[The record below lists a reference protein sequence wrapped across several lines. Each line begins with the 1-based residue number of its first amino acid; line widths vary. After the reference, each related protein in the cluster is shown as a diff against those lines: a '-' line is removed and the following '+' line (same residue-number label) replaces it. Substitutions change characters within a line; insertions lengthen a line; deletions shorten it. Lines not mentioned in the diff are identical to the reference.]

1 MFKNSTTKS
10 INNRN
15 LEKMSTKKEMQVV
28 EKNELSN
35 IEVNTLQSFDLSKE
49 LPNLSEAKVLPM
61 DLLSEY
67 WTPVIEE
74 EYKLCFFKEL
84 KTVLYTDADKKVIDL
99 PCVILIEQTPTGILR
114 TIRNGSKRLVATIE
128 DAVNSGTLSE
138 GTPLKITFKG
148 KEKNA
153 TNAFQS
159 DRWSVNPLYV
169 ENEVQK
175 LANKESIDFEEVNQD
190 QSIQETDVQGPGF

>member
-1 MFKNSTTKS
+1 METTEIKKAENNQVGS
-10 INNRN
+10 I
-15 LEKMSTKKEMQVV
+15 EI
-28 EKNELSN
+28 N
-35 IEVNTLQSFDLSKE
+35 ILQRFDLSKD

-67 WTPVIEE
+67 WTPESPEE
-74 EYKLCFFKEL
+74 FKLCFYKEI
-84 KTVLYTDADKKVIDL
+84 KQVLYTDPVTKDVVDL
-99 PCVILIEQTPTGILR
+99 PCVVFIEQTAEGILR

-128 DAVNSGTLSE
+128 DAVNSGKLAE

-153 TNAFQS
+153 TNSFQS

-169 ENEVQK
+169 ESEIQK
-175 LANKESIDFEEVNQD
+175 LANKETLFFKNEEPAELEVL
-190 QSIQETDVQGPGF
+190 ETTEESLPKTGPNF

>member
-1 MFKNSTTKS
+1 METTEIKKVENNQVGS
-10 INNRN
+10 I
-15 LEKMSTKKEMQVV
+15 EI
-28 EKNELSN
+28 N
-35 IEVNTLQSFDLSKE
+35 ILQRFDLSKE

-67 WTPVIEE
+67 WTPESPEE
-74 EYKLCFFKEL
+74 FKLCFYKEI
-84 KTVLYTDADKKVIDL
+84 KQVFYTDPITKDVVDL
-99 PCVILIEQTPTGILR
+99 PCVVFIEQTAEGILK

-128 DAVNSGTLSE
+128 DAVNSGKLAE

-153 TNAFQS
+153 TNSFQS

-169 ENEVQK
+169 EGELQK
-175 LANKESIDFEEVNQD
+175 LANKESLDFTNKEHIELEIVHTSPENSQA
-190 QSIQETDVQGPGF
+190 ETAIESNKNNTPGF